1 MTNGK
6 IDINSKIDI
15 DGIKDISIYCS
26 IYNTNH
32 LYFEESL
39 NSLKSQIGV
48 SECELIVID
57 DGSTDENTHNYQK
70 LLDNLKRDCTFLK
83 NIIYKKLEKNEGV
96 GYCANIAVLLCNYE
110 IIFRMD
116 TDDIMSPTR
125 IQQQYNFIINHPKCM
140 LCSGDIRE
148 FKIIDNKINLLQK
161 SNHPEIITW
170 DRFKEEYRKTNNIWF
185 YNGPLFCF
193 RKSAVLSVGNYNKNL
208 RFGEDG
214 ELFVR
219 ILKKYGWV
227 YNFKIM
233 PVLLLYRLHNNNTS
247 KSSKKKNYENL
258 LHFYI
263 RKHIEDFDKILIK

>member
-1 MTNGK
+1 MV
-6 IDINSKIDI
+6 
-15 DGIKDISIYCS
+15 DGIKDISIYS
-26 IYNTNH
+26 TIYNTNP
-32 LYFEESL
+32 LYFEETL

-57 DGSTDENTHNYQK
+57 DGSTNENTVQYQM
-70 LLDNLKRDCTFLK
+70 LLDNLKKGCTFLK
-83 NIIYKKLEKNEGV
+83 NIIYKKLEKNYGV

-110 IIFRMD
+110 VVFRMD

-125 IQQQYNFIINHPKCM
+125 IQQQYTFLVSNPNCA

-148 FKIIDNKINLLQK
+148 FKVIDNTIKLLK
-161 SNHPEIITW
+161 KTNHPEIITW
-170 DRFKEEYRKTNNIWF
+170 NIFKEEYRKTNNIWF

-193 RKSAVLSVGNYNKNL
+193 RKSAVISVGNYNKNL

-227 YNFKIM
+227 YNLKIM
-233 PVLLLYRLHNNNTS
+233 PVLLLYRIHNNNTS
-247 KSSKKKNYENL
+247 KIGKMNNNENI
-258 LHFYI
+258 LHSYI
-263 RKHIEDFDKILIK
+263 RKHIES